1 MTDLQTR
8 LTRRNG
14 KWHILARKGLEGD
27 AEAAW
32 VSIGGCTSQVTAARV
47 WLACLRIGKR

>member
-1 MTDLQTR
+1 MADLHSD

-14 KWHILARKGLEGD
+14 KWHILVRKGSKGA

-32 VSIGGCTSQVTAARV
+32 VSLGGCTSQVTAVRV
-47 WLACLRIGKR
+47 WLACLAAEKR